1 VEGENNSLEN
11 SSKTTKLIK
20 ITRVMCVIRDI
31 QPQPRDLRHRWRL
44 AHYVGVGTI
53 NVIDVKRPLEM
64 TSRQGYVVF
73 NVAES
78 GLKKY

>member
-1 VEGENNSLEN
+1 MWREKTTPSKTQA
-11 SSKTTKLIK
+11 KTTKLIK

-53 NVIDVKRPLEM
+53 NVIVDVKRPIEM
-64 TSRQGYVVF
+64 TSRQGYV
-73 NVAES
+73 
-78 GLKKY
+78 